1 MREAQRLLDEFYH
14 QNQVEEQKAV
24 VDPKEEVISDCAS
37 FEEIA
42 QHTPEQDEEQ
52 NSDDQQQMFE

>member
-1 MREAQRLLDEFYH
+1 MREAQRLLDQYYH
-14 QNQVEEQKAV
+14 PYQVEEQKAM

-42 QHTPEQDEEQ
+42 
-52 NSDDQQQMFE
+52 

>member
-52 NSDDQQQMFE
+52 NSDD